1 MIEVRLAEPAEY
13 AAVGDLTA
21 QGYLADGALPP
32 EDPYYDLLRNAAGR
46 AAEAELWVAVEDGVL
61 LGTVT
66 SCPPGSPYRELATA
80 AEGEFRALA
89 VAPEARGRGIGRL
102 LVERCLER
110 AAAAGSTGVVIST
123 AEWMHAAHRLY
134 VRLGFVAD
142 PARDWSPRAGIRL
155 RAFVRDLP

>member
-46 AAEAELWVAVEDGVL
+46 AAEAELWVAVDDGVL

-66 SCPPGSPYRELATA
+66 CCPPGSPYRELATD

-110 AAAAGSTGVVIST
+110 AAATGSSGVVIST

-134 VRLGFVAD
+134 ARLGFVAD
-142 PARDWSPRAGIRL
+142 PARDWSPRDGIRL